1 MMNLAAAMP
10 YLKCPWTI
18 SWIVSGLAAAFIP
31 VIIWTSHR
39 ASYFYQYGAYLK
51 QQDYYED
58 QQRYYEQQQE
68 YYNNGN
74 NNGNDN
80 NYYGNNNNS
89 NTYKQCSWLNWP
101 CRRKQWLYATYSQ
114 QQDNNGD
121 QVNQSVPA
129 WYVFMGGET
138 EEMQRWREEA
148 EDQGQGGRNGGAS
161 SSNAGL
167 NFAYFLTLLLFVG
180 LVAYGAKIIVKKEPM
195 HNLTVFLIVAVVV
208 GFMNLILSVNAISS
222 GDDRDM
228 DDSYYGWYGQ
238 TAVLMAYT
246 DFWMML
252 FAFAFLGAFQIKNYV
267 LNTRARADE
276 LDDHHHKAG
285 DYQAAVV

>member
-74 NNGNDN
+74 
-80 NYYGNNNNS
+80 GNNNNNNN

-148 EDQGQGGRNGGAS
+148 EGQGGRNGGAS

-267 LNTRARADE
+267 LNTRARADGRADE
-276 LDDHHHKAG
+276 LDDHHHKAA